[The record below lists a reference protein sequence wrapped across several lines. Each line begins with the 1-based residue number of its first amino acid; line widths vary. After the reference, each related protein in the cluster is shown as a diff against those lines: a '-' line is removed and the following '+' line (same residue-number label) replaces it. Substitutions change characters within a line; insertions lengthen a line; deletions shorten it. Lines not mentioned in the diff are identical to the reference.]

1 MKTPEYVPAALK
13 VVKESGPPE
22 QVSEVGLVAATRTGR
37 P

>member
-22 QVSEVGLVAATRTGR
+22 QVYEVGLVTAMKTG
-37 P
+37 